1 MNEPAAQNAA
11 PAKTAGLQID
21 KVLSRGAGE
30 DAQVLL
36 VLVSAPVSMAA
47 DADVW
52 VGIGITEPQTILA
65 RRRGSESVEVA
76 RPITRAELG
85 ALALD
90 VREGKPFGLED
101 EPGRDYLL
109 ARFDFS
115 DHPHARDCWRG
126 AVQTQ
131 GQSPAPP
138 LDVTCWRVRP
148 GRIAGKNQT
157 LQDSFE
163 PLPDP
168 KHEGVAVADVVQQ
181 PLFELGVLF
190 VHGIGSHKERETL
203 VHWSEPIVKLWRKRA
218 LAVSNGSL
226 DRLESEERSRIR
238 QWLETHALRSRSP
251 LNGISEVVKN
261 LGPAALNDRDGK
273 AIAQPIV
280 RPSSVD
286 PAACCVAAKP
296 EQTLFP
302 DRNPGAPSATLFR
315 LSSADASA
323 SLRESHVLFAE
334 SAWAREAFPPT
345 NDELYAW
352 LTKSIPI
359 AVWARME
366 RLVTTRPA
374 EIRKASQQA
383 AQPAERLMVGLSW
396 ALLCLQWAVLP
407 AAYVMLALASQ
418 VAIASVGVLG
428 LLPIPWLSRGIRW
441 VVSGLMGTL
450 GQSYALQTSPVRRSA
465 IVSSVAIDIDWLS
478 DRCQHMVIVSH
489 SQGAE
494 ISRLAFLESRRDKVR
509 RWYTAGSAIAP
520 LYVLSPKSLD
530 QPASRIVV
538 GASKLL
544 LLAALLLVGALL
556 VDSIPGMNLYIR
568 AEVMRRVQGV
578 SLGGLAAAYAAFSV
592 FLILLSD
599 IAGPDVSPQLRRSLM
614 EKWTDYFASEDPV
627 PAGSLQERWRD
638 DLKREGIEGCKQRRI
653 FNTRFALLDHTTYF
667 KNIEQFVA
675 PIALDL
681 LDYCGMRGNA
691 ASEQLALDAAAR
703 RREWRTW
710 WTLAASVLAAGAAA
724 VTFAWIAFGPSER
737 AAAWFVEGRSAW
749 DQRKDSFERVS
760 FAWNHGLVGMVVSD
774 LWLPLL
780 LVAIVLLGWR
790 VSRYLGIRSVKTLI
804 KDLAQSAS
812 SHPSSGSDT
821 P

>member
-1 MNEPAAQNAA
+1 MNEPAAQDAA
-11 PAKTAGLQID
+11 PGKTAGLLIH
-21 KVLSRGAGE
+21 KVLSRGAGDE
-30 DAQVLL
+30 AQVLL
-36 VLVSAPVSMAA
+36 VLVSALLPTAA
-47 DADVW
+47 DVDVW
-52 VGIGITEPQTILA
+52 VGIGITEPETIFA
-65 RRRGSESVEVA
+65 RTRGDSFEVA
-76 RPITRAELG
+76 RSITYNELK
-85 ALALD
+85 ALDLD
-90 VREGKPFGLED
+90 VRERELPFGLKD

-115 DHPHARDCWRG
+115 DHPYAWGCWRK
-126 AVQTQ
+126 AVQAQ
-131 GQSPAPP
+131 SQSPAPS
-138 LDVTCWRVRP
+138 LDVTCWRARP
-148 GRIAGKNQT
+148 GRMADENQV
-157 LQDSFE
+157 LHDSFE

-168 KHEGVAVADVVQQ
+168 RHVGVAVADVVQQ

-190 VHGIGSHKERETL
+190 VHGIGSHGERETL

-218 LAVSNGSL
+218 MAINDDSRRRIDL
-226 DRLESEERSRIR
+226 DRGPIKR
-238 QWLETHALRSRSP
+238 WLETHALRNRSP
-251 LNGISEVVKN
+251 INGISEVVTN
-261 LGPAALNDRDGK
+261 FAPAAPRDADGK
-273 AIAQPIV
+273 YVAQPMV
-280 RPSSVD
+280 RPVSTD
-286 PAACCVAAKP
+286 PTACCVSAKP

-359 AVWARME
+359 AVWARLE
-366 RLVTTRPA
+366 RLATTRPA

-383 AQPAERLMVGLSW
+383 ARPAERLMVRLSW
-396 ALLCLQWAVLP
+396 VLLGLQQAVLP

-418 VAIASVGVLG
+418 VAIALVGVLG

-450 GQSYALQTSPVRRSA
+450 GQSYALQASPVRRSA

-478 DRCQHMVIVSH
+478 ERCQHLVIVSH

-494 ISRLAFLESRRDKVR
+494 ISRLAFLEARRDKVR
-509 RWYTAGSAIAP
+509 RWYTAGSGIAP
-520 LYVLSPKSLD
+520 LNMLSSKSLD
-530 QPASRIVV
+530 QPASRNVV

-544 LLAALLLVGALL
+544 LLATLLLVGTLL
-556 VDSIPGMNLYIR
+556 VDSIPGVNLGLR
-568 AEVMRRVQGV
+568 AGVMRWVQGA
-578 SLGGLAAAYAAFSV
+578 SLGGLAGAYAALSV
-592 FLILLSD
+592 FLILLSGV
-599 IAGPDVSPQLRRSLM
+599 AGPDVSPQLRRSLM
-614 EKWTDYFASEDPV
+614 EQWTDYFASEDPV
-627 PAGSLQERWRD
+627 PGGSLLDRWGF
-638 DLKREGIEGCKQRRI
+638 DLKREGIEGCEQRRI
-653 FNTRFALLDHTTYF
+653 FNTRFALMDHTTYF

-681 LDYCGMRGNA
+681 LGYCGMRGNA
-691 ASEQLALDAAAR
+691 ASERLALDDAAR

-710 WTLAASVLAAGAAA
+710 WTLAASVLAIGAAA
-724 VTFAWIAFGPSER
+724 VTFAWIAFGPPAR

-749 DQRKDSFERVS
+749 DQGKDAFERLF
-760 FAWNHGLVGMVVSD
+760 FAWNHGSVGMVVRD

-780 LVAIVLLGWR
+780 LVGTVIPVWR

-804 KDLAQSAS
+804 EDLARSAS
-812 SHPSSGSDT
+812 SHPSSGSDA